1 MALIIPPRL
10 IASCAGA
17 AECVEWLRRLPATVT
32 ELEAR
37 WSLTLSE
44 PFTTDEG
51 SCAWVAPAET
61 ADGARVV
68 LKIGMPHFEARDEA
82 SGLRFWNGDPAIRL
96 LDEDAASGAMLLER
110 CEPGAS
116 LRTVPH
122 TEQDRVIA
130 GLLRR
135 LWRPPSDPHSF
146 RPLSAQLDLWSDEAL
161 AREPEWPDPGLV
173 REGLR
178 LFHHLSRDQPSAV
191 LLATDLHPG
200 NVLRATREPWLV
212 IDPKPFVGDPAY
224 DATQLFLSDRLEQ
237 LAGDPVGVIDR
248 FADLVEIESA
258 RIRLWLFARLV
269 ADPRADW
276 SDPAPFALAR
286 RLGRLGSG

>member
-1 MALIIPPRL
+1 MALTIPPRL
-10 IASCAGA
+10 VASCAGA
-17 AECVEWLRRLPATVT
+17 AECLEWLARLPDTVT
-32 ELEAR
+32 GLEER
-37 WSLTLSE
+37 WSLKVSE

-51 SCAWVAPAET
+51 SCAWVAAAET
-61 ADGARVV
+61 GEGARVV

-82 SGLRFWNGDPAIRL
+82 GGLRFWNGDPTIRL

-116 LRTVPH
+116 LRTVPD
-122 TEQDRVIA
+122 TEQDRMIA

-135 LWRPPSDPHSF
+135 LWRTPSEPHSF
-146 RPLSAQLDLWSDEAL
+146 RPLSAQLDLWSDEAV
-161 AREPEWPDPGLV
+161 AHESEWPDAGLV

-178 LFHHLSRDQPSAV
+178 LFHHLSRDRPSSV

-200 NVLRATREPWLV
+200 NVLRASREPWLV

-224 DATQLFLSDRLEQ
+224 DATQLFLPDRLEQ
-237 LAGDPVGVIDR
+237 LAADPVGVIER
-248 FADLVEIESA
+248 LADPLEIESA

-286 RLGRLGSG
+286 KMGSG

>member
-1 MALIIPPRL
+1 MPLTIPPRL
-10 IASCAGA
+10 AAACAGA
-17 AECVEWLRRLPATVT
+17 ADCAEWLARLPETVGQ
-32 ELEAR
+32 LEAR

-44 PFTTDEG
+44 PFTADEG

-61 ADGARVV
+61 ADGRRVV
-68 LKIGMPHFEARDEA
+68 LKIGVPHFEARDEA
-82 SGLRFWNGDPAIRL
+82 RGLRFWDGEPTVRL
-96 LDEDAASGAMLLER
+96 LEEDAARGAMLLER
-110 CEPGAS
+110 CEPGTS
-116 LRTVPH
+116 LREASER
-122 TEQDRVIA
+122 EQDYVIA

-135 LWRPPSDPHSF
+135 LWRPPSEPHTF
-146 RPLSAQLDLWSDEAL
+146 RPLSAQLDFWAAEARAHEREWS
-161 AREPEWPDPGLV
+161 DPGLV

-178 LFHHLSRDQPSAV
+178 LFHQLARDRPSSV

-224 DATQLFLSDRLEQ
+224 DTTQHLLSDRPVQLE
-237 LAGDPVGVIDR
+237 ADPVGVIER
-248 FADLVEIESA
+248 FADLVQIESA

-269 ADPRADW
+269 ADPRGDW

-286 RLGRLGSG
+286 ALR